1 MAESEEL
8 TLQIDYSSV
17 PVTADLAGLAQR
29 AEELTIEPTKSCP
42 PKQEIGRS
50 TPRQDI
56 SFDSSDENQAVT
68 AGVKKRRRKRG
79 RRNDGPLGGV
89 NHSEVIVGD
98 LIDLGTDTTNETAW
112 SAQSAPRNKQSSLC
126 SSEVHLN
133 AQDLF
138 SLSRVEL
145 PEDILN
151 PAVTKPPEGPAYVI
165 NKTAPEKRT
174 SPRRKSTNV
183 TGINKTEILPCTS
196 HKDSEEEEFVVNEVL
211 NSLSSIITS
220 KDVGLADSIIDAVK
234 CVYSVKREQ
243 KTSKN
248 IIDIINDSAS
258 TSYNGGETKIV
269 SDAPVS
275 ESGQIVHG
283 VSDNLVVGVLPKKH
297 KPRSKKKTK
306 TNIELVDS
314 VVIEESAK
322 VEGVNKLKK
331 KRKDRLPPLQSWGCA
346 QHSEQVGQLA
356 DASLPC
362 TCVVSQTSTPRRSK
376 TNNRQHQTPRTPKE
390 DTTFDEYLVLPEVYA
405 GIENKTLVKGVLRIN
420 QKNYKE
426 AYINAPDKGTDIL
439 IEGLHDR
446 NRALEG
452 DEVVVRIKPA
462 VEWKAQVSSSQ
473 RTAIFHFSPKEFT
486 ITQKLS
492 FIVGVSFFAVVY
504 APHFQRLTKVCLR
517 GQGTESSTA
526 CIPQVV
532 FIILEVHPRV
542 AIGNLKLMSDRN
554 PNFALFSPR
563 DSRIPRIRIPMGNC
577 PKNFIKEPARY
588 ENVLFLA
595 KITFWCDVRFALGKE
610 CIFTIDPLTARDL
623 DDAVSCKE
631 LKNGNLE
638 IGVHISDVTF
648 FLEEG
653 TPLDDVVSKK
663 ATSIY
668 LVDNVY
674 HMLPREMCMFC
685 SLLPGVD
692 KLAFSVIF
700 EMTREGEVVS
710 RTFARSVINSCVQLA
725 YEHAQVMIEYPE
737 KEWSVSELPE
747 IKGGFQPSQLSKVV
761 NHLHRIALKLRSKRF
776 ENGAL
781 RIDQTKLIFHLDPSN
796 GAPVAFNTYIN
807 KESHRRVR
815 LYILL
820 VLLFII
826 NARIYEYTKT
836 ATRNVNQIVPRMI
849 EEFML
854 LANVTVATWIKER
867 FPDIAFLRC
876 HPSPIPHMMKEMKET
891 LEHIG
896 IHLDVTSAGSL
907 QASLGRYSGDD
918 PYTQARLIVLNTL
931 CARPMAVSKL
941 TTTGEIVSLLQR
953 AKYFCASFA
962 SEALDFW
969 HYALSVPL
977 YTHYTS
983 PIRRYADVMVH
994 RLLAASLGY
1003 SDKPQWHND
1012 FVQNGKLVIAGLEN
1026 MDCRVVQAVERVGG
1040 AACASVEE
1048 RYKGRLNIS
1057 TLRLPLLVA
1066 DISLI
1071 KYSISHKTKIFN
1083 CKQKLTDRFNTT
1095 IDVGLTTRSGG
1106 AEVIASNC
1114 NKQKFAA
1121 KRAGEQST
1129 ELYLAIYV
1137 GLHGPMVEEAVVVDV
1152 KDHSFDIIVCSMG
1165 CTQRIYTNKIEAKP
1179 AFQAQG
1185 KISSLVLHWPSTE
1198 TEPNSVKQIVQIFSI
1213 VTVSLRRSESSL
1225 KIETQLLRPRDATM
1239 LEWKDEGS
1247 SGGEE

>member
-29 AEELTIEPTKSCP
+29 AEELTIDPTKSYP
-42 PKQEIGRS
+42 PKQDIGRS

-56 SFDSSDENQAVT
+56 SFDSSDENQVVT
-68 AGVKKRRRKRG
+68 AGVKRRRKR
-79 RRNDGPLGGV
+79 RRRRSKNILAQNCDGPLSVV

-98 LIDLGTDTTNETAW
+98 LTDLGTGTTNETV
-112 SAQSAPRNKQSSLC
+112 SSTQSAPRNKQSSH
-126 SSEVHLN
+126 SSSQVLTN

-138 SLSRVEL
+138 SPSRVEL

-151 PAVTKPPEGPAYVI
+151 PTITKPPEGPEYVV

-174 SPRRKSTNV
+174 SPGRKLTNV
-183 TGINKTEILPCTS
+183 TDTNKTEILPCTS
-196 HKDSEEEEFVVNEVL
+196 HKDSEEEELVVNEAL
-211 NSLSSIITS
+211 NSSSSIITS
-220 KDVGLADSIIDAVK
+220 KDAADSVIDAVK

-248 IIDIINDSAS
+248 IIDIINGSAS
-258 TSYNGGETKIV
+258 TSYNSGETKIV
-269 SDAPVS
+269 SDAPVP
-275 ESGQIVHG
+275 ESGQIVHNI
-283 VSDNLVVGVLPKKH
+283 SDNLVVGALPKKR

-306 TNIELVDS
+306 TDSELVDS
-314 VVIEESAK
+314 VVIEEGVK
-322 VEGVNKLKK
+322 VEGVKKLKKK
-331 KRKDRLPPLQSWGCA
+331 KRKDQLPPLQSLGCA
-346 QHSEQVGQLA
+346 QHSGQVGQLY

-362 TCVVSQTSTPRRSK
+362 TCMVSQTSTPRRSK
-376 TNNRQHQTPRTPKE
+376 AINRHNQTPRTPKE

-462 VEWKAQVSSSQ
+462 IEWKAQVSNTQ
-473 RTAIFHFSPKEFT
+473 RTAI
-486 ITQKLS
+486 
-492 FIVGVSFFAVVY
+492 
-504 APHFQRLTKVCLR
+504 
-517 GQGTESSTA
+517 
-526 CIPQVV
+526 VV
-532 FIILEVHPRV
+532 FILLEVHPRV
-542 AIGNLKLMSDRN
+542 GIGNLKLMSDRN

-563 DSRIPRIRIPMGNC
+563 DSRIPRIRILMGNC
-577 PKNFIKEPARY
+577 PKNFIKEAARY
-588 ENVLFLA
+588 ENILFLA
-595 KITFWCDVRFALGKE
+595 KITFWSDVRFALGELTECVGTAGDCAVETKALLLENDLDVEPFSDNLHQFYPKTPYHISEEEIRKRTDLRKE

-653 TPLDDVVSKK
+653 TPLDEVVRKK

-692 KLAFSVIF
+692 KLAFSVLF

-710 RTFARSVINSCVQLA
+710 RKFARSVINSCVQLA
-725 YEHAQVMIEYPE
+725 YEHAQVMIEYPK
-737 KEWSVSELPE
+737 KEWSVNELPE
-747 IKGGFQPSQLSKVV
+747 IKGGFQPSQLSEVV
-761 NHLHRIALKLRSKRF
+761 NHLHHIALKLRSKRF

-781 RIDQTKLIFHLDPSN
+781 RIDQTKLIFLLDPSN
-796 GAPVAFNTYIN
+796 GTPVAFNTYIN
-807 KESHRRVR
+807 KESH
-815 LYILL
+815 
-820 VLLFII
+820 
-826 NARIYEYTKT
+826 
-836 ATRNVNQIVPRMI
+836 RMI

-854 LANVTVATWIKER
+854 LANVTVATWLKER

-876 HPSPIPHMMKEMKET
+876 HPSPLPHMMKEMKET
-891 LEHIG
+891 LEHVG
-896 IHLDVTSAGSL
+896 IHLDVSSAGSL

-918 PYTQARLIVLNTL
+918 PYSQARLIVLNTL
-931 CARPMAVSKL
+931 CARPMA
-941 TTTGEIVSLLQR
+941 R

-962 SEALDFW
+962 SEAPDFW

-1003 SDKPQWHND
+1003 SDKPQWHDD
-1012 FVQNGKLVIAGLEN
+1012 FVQK
-1026 MDCRVVQAVERVGG
+1026 
-1040 AACASVEE
+1040 
-1048 RYKGRLNIS
+1048 
-1057 TLRLPLLVA
+1057 
-1066 DISLI
+1066 
-1071 KYSISHKTKIFN
+1071 
-1083 CKQKLTDRFNTT
+1083 
-1095 IDVGLTTRSGG
+1095 
-1106 AEVIASNC
+1106 IASNC

-1179 AFQAQG
+1179 TFQSQG
-1185 KISSLVLHWPSTE
+1185 KISSLVLQWPSTE
-1198 TEPNSVKQIVQIFSI
+1198 TEPNSVKQIIQIFSI

-1225 KIETQLLRPRDATM
+1225 KIETQLLRPR
-1239 LEWKDEGS
+1239 E
-1247 SGGEE
+1247 